1 MNELITILHFMYQNF
16 TLLLIGFKKK
26 KKMIS
31 ILKFVLQFKQVTLI
45 GYLEQHFN
53 TKESK
58 K

>member
-1 MNELITILHFMYQNF
+1 MNELITILHFTHQIF
-16 TLLLIGFKKK
+16 TLLLTGF